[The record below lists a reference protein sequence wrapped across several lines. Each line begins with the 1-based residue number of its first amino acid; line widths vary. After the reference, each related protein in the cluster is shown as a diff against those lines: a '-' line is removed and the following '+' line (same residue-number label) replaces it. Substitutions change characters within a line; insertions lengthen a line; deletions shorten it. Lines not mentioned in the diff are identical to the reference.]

1 MSQKYKVNQACK
13 RLFEISVL
21 ICLALGSYAQAEVKL
36 PNVIILYADDMG
48 IQNSKSK
55 IPAPR
60 LDQLAKEGMRFTDG
74 HSSSGIL
81 VVEMFFGIIRLGRK
95 FSP

>member
-1 MSQKYKVNQACK
+1 MNQACK
-13 RLFEISVL
+13 RLFEVSVL

-60 LDQLAKEGMRFTDG
+60 LD
-74 HSSSGIL
+74 
-81 VVEMFFGIIRLGRK
+81 
-95 FSP
+95 

>member
-1 MSQKYKVNQACK
+1 MNQACK
-13 RLFEISVL
+13 RLFEVSVL

-55 IPAPR
+55 ILAPR
-60 LDQLAKEGMRFTDG
+60 LDQLAKEGVRFTDG